1 MGRLRETTKE
11 PQMVQLTTDM
21 MVRMSVEL
29 WEYSSERNSVV
40 EMVGKSAACLAVR
53 RVVGTAAQK
62 VDRKEASMVVR
73 TAVNWVVCSAV
84 QTAW

>member
-1 MGRLRETTKE
+1 
-11 PQMVQLTTDM
+11 MVQLTTDM

-40 EMVGKSAACLAVR
+40 EMVGKSAACLVVR
-53 RVVGTAAQK
+53 WVIGTAAQK